1 MRRGAPN
8 DHPTNHAWSFDLKL
22 TRVHQ
27 WLQVFLFDYST
38 VDTNPA
44 FRPAVFRIFGMTAGF
59 VQLLAHFPGAPPVET
74 TTAGVLV
81 GFAAIAVVFAI
92 ITGANDGGAILTM
105 GLRIPRLRPIGA
117 IAVLAVGVGVA
128 PVLFGVEVARTFSR
142 RLVAFDGASGRT
154 AFVVGLCAALAVVAV
169 LTTRGLPTSLTL
181 ALVGGITGAG
191 LGYGLPISWSS
202 VLSVLA
208 FGIVAPVVGGLLG
221 LGLARVLR
229 LLPAERRLPQVVRSA
244 TVIGYALQALA
255 YGANDGQKMLAV
267 FAVADGDPFRV
278 RPSAGVLVA
287 SGLLF
292 AVGTVISLRRLAGR
306 LGRDL
311 LVVRPVHALSAE
323 LGSAGAVLG
332 SAALGMPVSMT
343 QSIAGALVGAGMS
356 ESSRRVRWRAVARL
370 GTAWAATLPA
380 SVAVAFAAG
389 AIARGL
395 R

>member
-1 MRRGAPN
+1 M
-8 DHPTNHAWSFDLKL
+8 
-22 TRVHQ
+22 
-27 WLQVFLFDYST
+27 
-38 VDTNPA
+38 
-44 FRPAVFRIFGMTAGF
+44 
-59 VQLLAHFPGAPPVET
+59 ET
-74 TTAGVLV
+74 DAAGVLV
-81 GFAAIAVVFAI
+81 AFTAIAVVFAI

-142 RLVAFDGASGRT
+142 RLVAFDGATGRT

-169 LTTRGLPTSLTL
+169 LTARGLPTSLTL

-191 LGYGLPISWSS
+191 LGYDLPVSWSS

-208 FGIVAPVVGGLLG
+208 FGIAAPVVGGLLG
-221 LGLARVLR
+221 LGLARLLR
-229 LLPAERRLPQVVRSA
+229 LLPAERRLPQVVRA
-244 TVIGYALQALA
+244 VTVIGYALQALA

-389 AIARGL
+389 AIAQGL